1 MTLEF
6 LFYLNFYKAPQ
17 GWIRTAAAPPSRDMP
32 SHWFGGV
39 LSRHCPEV
47 KREISIFTVFEEPC
61 F

>member
-1 MTLEF
+1 VWL
-6 LFYLNFYKAPQ
+6 LPGA
-17 GWIRTAAAPPSRDMP
+17 GRMP
-32 SHWFGGV
+32 SHWFSWV